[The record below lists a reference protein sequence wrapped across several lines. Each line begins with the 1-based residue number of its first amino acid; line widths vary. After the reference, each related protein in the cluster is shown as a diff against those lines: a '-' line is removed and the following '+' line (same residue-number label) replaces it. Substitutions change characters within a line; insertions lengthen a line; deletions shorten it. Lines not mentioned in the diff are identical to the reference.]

1 MNRSDRLR
9 AILQALLVTFLWSTS
24 WVLIKKS
31 IHELPPLIFAGLR
44 YALAAVVLLPVLWKQ
59 RAAVRQLS
67 RGQWFSLLILG
78 LVFYTLTQGGQF
90 MTLKYL
96 DAIPF
101 SLILNFSAP
110 VVALLGIF
118 LLKETPSLIQWGGIV
133 VFLSGVAVY
142 FFPLSFSN
150 SSVFGLILA
159 GSTVLANSGATL
171 LGRAINRLKNIPAGV
186 VTAVSMSI
194 GAFVLLGIG
203 VMVEP
208 FPLIS
213 PLNWLVIFWLAAI
226 NTAFAFTLWNKSQ
239 QVLSAVESSVINNTM
254 LIQITLLAWLFL
266 GESLDLKAVIG
277 LLLAAVGVFF
287 TNFKPQQQSKIRNEV
302 VSKIH

>member
-1 MNRSDRLR
+1 MNRSERLR

-31 IHELPPLIFAGLR
+31 IHDLPPLIFAGLR
-44 YALAAVVLLPVLWKQ
+44 YALAAVFLIPALWKN
-59 RAAVRQLS
+59 RSDVRQLS
-67 RGQWFSLLILG
+67 KQQWISLVLLG

-110 VVALLGIF
+110 VVAVLSIF
-118 LLKETPSLIQWGGIV
+118 LLKETPSLLQWGGIV
-133 VFLSGVAVY
+133 VFLLGVAVY
-142 FFPLSFSN
+142 FFPLSLSN
-150 SSVFGLILA
+150 SSVLGFILA
-159 GSTVLANSGATL
+159 GFTVLANAGASL
-171 LGRAINRLKNIPAGV
+171 LGRAINRLRNIPAGV
-186 VTAVSMSI
+186 VTALSMSI
-194 GAFVLLGIG
+194 GAVLLLGIG
-203 VMVEP
+203 ITIEP
-208 FPLIS
+208 FPMIS
-213 PLNWLVIFWLAAI
+213 PLNWLVIVWLAAV
-226 NTAFAFTLWNKSQ
+226 NTALAFALWNKSL

-277 LLLAAVGVFF
+277 LLLAAVGVFLA
-287 TNFKPQQQSKIRNEV
+287 NYKPQQPFKLRKV
-302 VSKIH
+302 

>member
-1 MNRSDRLR
+1 MNRSDHTR

-44 YALAAVVLLPVLWKQ
+44 YALAALILLPALWKH
-59 RAAVRQLS
+59 RDIVRKLTRRQWLS
-67 RGQWFSLLILG
+67 LVLLG

-118 LLKETPSLIQWGGIV
+118 LLKETPSIIQWGGILL
-133 VFLSGVAVY
+133 FLVGVAVY
-142 FFPLSFSN
+142 FFPLSI
-150 SSVFGLILA
+150 SSSSGLGLILA
-159 GSTVLANSGATL
+159 GLTVAANAGAAL

-186 VTAVSMSI
+186 VTAISMGI

-203 VMVEP
+203 IMVEP
-208 FPLIS
+208 FPVIS

-226 NTAFAFTLWNKSQ
+226 NTALAFTLWNKSQ

-266 GESLDLKAVIG
+266 GESINLKAVIG

-287 TNFKPQQQSKIRNEV
+287 TNFKSQQQTKIPNKV
-302 VSKIH
+302 VS

>member
-1 MNRSDRLR
+1 MNRSERLR

-31 IHELPPLIFAGLR
+31 IHDLPPLIFAGLR
-44 YALAAVVLLPVLWKQ
+44 YALAAVFLIPVLWKN
-59 RAAVRQLS
+59 RSAVRQLS
-67 RGQWFSLLILG
+67 KQQWFSLVLLG

-110 VVALLGIF
+110 VVAVLSIF
-118 LLKETPSLIQWGGIV
+118 LLKETPSLLQWGGIL
-133 VFLSGVAVY
+133 VFLLGVAVY
-142 FFPLSFSN
+142 FFPLSLSN
-150 SSVFGLILA
+150 SSILGFILA
-159 GSTVLANSGATL
+159 GFTVLANAGASL
-171 LGRAINRLKNIPAGV
+171 LGRAINRLRNIPAGV
-186 VTAVSMSI
+186 VTALSMSI
-194 GAFVLLGIG
+194 GAVLLLGIG
-203 VMVEP
+203 ITVEP

-213 PLNWLVIFWLAAI
+213 LQNWLVIIWLAAI
-226 NTAFAFTLWNKSQ
+226 NTALAFALWNKSL

-277 LLLAAVGVFF
+277 LLLAAVGVFLA
-287 TNFKPQQQSKIRNEV
+287 NFKPQQPVKFRKI
-302 VSKIH
+302 

>member
-1 MNRSDRLR
+1 MNRSERLR

-31 IHELPPLIFAGLR
+31 IHDLPPLIFAGLR
-44 YALAAVVLLPVLWKQ
+44 YALAAIFLIPALWKN
-59 RAAVRQLS
+59 RSAVRQLS
-67 RGQWFSLLILG
+67 KQQWLSLVLLG

-110 VVALLGIF
+110 VVAVLSIF
-118 LLKETPSLIQWGGIV
+118 LLKETPSLLQWGGIV
-133 VFLSGVAVY
+133 VFLLGVAVY
-142 FFPLSFSN
+142 FFPLSLSN
-150 SSVFGLILA
+150 SSVLGFILA
-159 GSTVLANSGATL
+159 GFTVLANAGASL
-171 LGRAINRLKNIPAGV
+171 LGRAINRLRNIPAGV
-186 VTAVSMSI
+186 VTALSMSI
-194 GAFVLLGIG
+194 GAVLLLGIG
-203 VMVEP
+203 IVIEP
-208 FPLIS
+208 FPMIS
-213 PLNWLVIFWLAAI
+213 PLNWLVIVWLAAV
-226 NTAFAFTLWNKSQ
+226 NTALAFALWNKSL

-277 LLLAAVGVFF
+277 LLLAAVGVFLA
-287 TNFKPQQQSKIRNEV
+287 NYKPQQPFKLR
-302 VSKIH
+302 KA